1 MVKNTLLLVEPD
13 SDIAASLRAALEEF
27 CTIVHVKNAED
38 AISATSHKK
47 FSLVIMEMG
56 LLGPHSGLE
65 FLHELKSYPD
75 TADAPVIVFSMQQL
89 ASDDLA
95 AIGVYKYYYKP
106 RTTLAQVADAVKQ
119 ALLP

>member
-1 MVKNTLLLVEPD
+1 VNKKTLLLVEPD
-13 SDIAASLRAALEEF
+13 SDIAVSLHAVLEEF

-38 AISATSHKK
+38 AIAATGSKE
-47 FSLVIMEMG
+47 FSLVIMEIG
-56 LLGPHSGLE
+56 LMGPHSGLE

-75 TADAPVIVFSMQQL
+75 TADVPVIVFSMQQL